1 MKAWGKR
8 LALALALVFVYVSIV
23 NASWL
28 ASTPRGSVKL
38 IANHAAAQQVLPG
51 ASNCAATRIEPPLH
65 HQMED
70 TQQALYASAR
80 LGAQVTVVHVQRT
93 KDEKLVLFPDAT
105 LDCRTDGKGRVA
117 DHMLAELK
125 ALDAGYG
132 YTADGGRTF
141 PLRGTGKGAIPSLD
155 EVLAYKRQPPLLF
168 ELGTAGPDLA
178 DALLAVL
185 AASGRDVAAKKDA
198 FRGTPATL
206 ARIRAKFPQAW
217 TWDEAGAAACGDAYV
232 VQGWLGIT
240 PEACRGQTLAIPLGS
255 QLAYAGWPNKL
266 LERMEAV
273 GAHVVVVVAAGDG
286 GPRGLDLPEQLGKI
300 PSTFNGY
307 VWVDDIYTVGP
318 ALRPDFNKRTAEEDA
333 AVEARWQERRK
344 AWE

>member
-1 MKAWGKR
+1 MNVWGKR
-8 LALALALVFVYVSIV
+8 LALVLALVFVYVSVV

-28 ASTPRGSVKL
+28 AAVPRGSVKL
-38 IANHAAAQQVLPG
+38 LANHAAGQQALPG
-51 ASNCAATRIEPPLH
+51 PGKCAGARIEAPLH
-65 HQMED
+65 RQIED
-70 TQQALYASAR
+70 TQQALFAAAR
-80 LGAQVTVVHVQRT
+80 LGAQITMVHVQRT
-93 KDEKLVLFPDAT
+93 ADGKLVLFPDAT
-105 LDCRTDGKGRVA
+105 LDCRTDGKGPVA
-117 DHMLAELK
+117 DHTLAELK

-132 YTADGGRTF
+132 YTADGGRNF

-168 ELGTAGPDLA
+168 DLGSGNPDLA
-178 DALLAVL
+178 DTLADALI
-185 AASGRDVAAKKDA
+185 ASGRDVAAKKDS
-198 FRGTPATL
+198 FRGTPAAL

-217 TWDEAGAAACGDAYV
+217 TWDEAGAAACGNAYV

-273 GAHVVVVVAAGDG
+273 GAHVVVVAAAGDD
-286 GPRGLDLPEQLGKI
+286 GPSGLDLPEQLGKI

-344 AWE
+344 ARE